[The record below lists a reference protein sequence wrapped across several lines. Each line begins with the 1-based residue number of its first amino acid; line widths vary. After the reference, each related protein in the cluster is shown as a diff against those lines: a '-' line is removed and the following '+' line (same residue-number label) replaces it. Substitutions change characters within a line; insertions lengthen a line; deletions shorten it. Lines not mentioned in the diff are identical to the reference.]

1 MNPLPTEVDS
11 GLLNSDTRGF
21 KGYTSGL
28 WLTKSS
34 FLSMVPLWLH
44 HRAETF
50 LPGTSSTVPTVHAF
64 FHKYYIKHTWWH
76 IQPHRDV
83 THTTQECG
91 ELALRHDA
99 RDFIKNRLRK
109 RTLPMMSMQCSLFLR
124 SKRLFYVKPADITT
138 FQQDEFKKCHQ
149 KDQASLKW
157 KHL

>member
-1 MNPLPTEVDS
+1 MNTLPTEVDS

-28 WLTKSS
+28 WLTKCS

-50 LPGTSSTVPTVHAF
+50 LLGIYLYSAYRSCISINIT
-64 FHKYYIKHTWWH
+64 INMM
-76 IQPHRDV
+76 
-83 THTTQECG
+83 THTTSQRCYTYTKECG

-99 RDFIKNRLRK
+99 RHFIKNGLRK

-124 SKRLFYVKPADITT
+124 SKRLFSVKPADITT
-138 FQQDEFKKCHQ
+138 
-149 KDQASLKW
+149 
-157 KHL
+157 